1 MFNKLK
7 GLRDSVSRK
16 GIVRRIS
23 QRKIKNRRNKHAD
36 FEIDDNDLL
45 LAEAYTLVLED
56 SEQRWEKLSENLLD
70 VVVNCVSNGVPT
82 CYRVIASEMDHVWM
96 DVSVSIP
103 GTQIEKKSDC
113 FVQWRDISVGG
124 AWGLNF
130 VSPEEAEHF
139 LTLCKPT
146 GDIDFSK
153 LDLSGNISSSSQASN
168 SGLYSPDCSIPVTNV
183 DDLLKQDNSFAS
195 DESPEKRERTKSH
208 SISPNAPQGIKAKLL
223 RKRSN
228 TSKSKY
234 RNSFGTSPNVSTV
247 TESQESA
254 YDNIVN
260 KSPRSVGSPLNKNL
274 VPGNKYLAVQSEPS
288 INKQFDSQDI
298 DTIHEDAA
306 YTPPRVVVSTE
317 LLDRT
322 GRDTQQQSAS
332 YDQLETFRSRAMTDT
347 SLPRNSPNVVK
358 RRIKSPRLGNSRPI
372 STDVDSQIDMEPTT
386 EILEAYQMHLQ
397 SSTEYADSG
406 FSGTETITTSSSG
419 IFHGL
424 PHLNGGGSD
433 SGSSMSNGDRGSF
446 ANSKDGKSSMPDD
459 FSKILSDDDEEEE
472 DEGEGDSHSMGS
484 QQTKA
489 SCSRQRGATRKA
501 GWLSVRSLLVCRK
514 KKVEKASKKRWKD
527 YWVCLK
533 GTLLLF
539 FVCDEKNAPDEN
551 SEPRHI
557 IVVEGGIAQAVPE
570 HPKKDNIFCLS
581 TAFGDSYLLQ
591 APTQIELENWIT
603 AIHSACSSAFARQH
617 GKDDTLK
624 LLRNYFQKLEE
635 QISNETKM
643 KKMAELQLSVVKD
656 PKNKDAIK
664 NQVLQWG
671 YNLEKFHLESY
682 RLRCYQASL
691 QGSELP
697 NPKTLLACVSKPTK
711 TSLSKLGYFSVSSFH
726 SMVSARA
733 PIGMQGHFSKPKSK
747 NWFGTL
753 RRGDSAKNRPT
764 ILSPAG
770 GDDNQTTESNTQE
783 NEDEHENIMNG
794 SHHQDE
800 HEELPRCESSLSD
813 INCDGMTIK
822 IKLPDNHSVMA
833 TIKPGMTVQD
843 LLVSSCSQRQMD
855 YHNFYVRFK
864 QSMKFGFNYEIPEKS
879 VVVEL
884 GKFDE
889 IDICAKSIHQVELY
903 MFNDEMKF
911 GFSVEAELGDNEEQE
926 DQLCVFISDVEKD
939 CLAYHHDL
947 QVGDELLVINGKV
960 VCDLDMI
967 YIENLIANEATL
979 TLTVR
984 SCRTIFPQTNAM
996 EETNKIIDQ
1005 LTCPPPPSQS
1015 RLTDDMLHDLVIPA
1029 PNVFGDDGEGDYDEL
1044 PSETSLNSTSKSLKY
1059 MYDPNEEEEMNKE
1072 NKAKDKGE
1080 IEQLLKD
1087 AEQLTELCRTVPSRH
1102 NSVADS
1108 MSNGTDEDQRVA
1120 ASRLRKVIMELIDTE
1135 RGYLK
1140 DLNVLVGRYLEPLQT
1155 ESFLS
1160 ADEID
1165 SLFGNVKEIIK
1176 FQKTFLG
1183 CLEDS
1188 LEVESG
1194 FTNLTD
1200 PTAFKPVLVSI
1211 GDSFLLYMDYFK
1223 LYSSFCA
1230 SHSKAQKILQPA
1242 SDNAPLMAFLDARN
1256 PKHQHSASLASYL
1269 IKPIQRVLKYPLLIM
1284 EMRSSIE
1291 KESEEYK
1298 NLSKA
1303 LKGMERVAEH
1313 INEMMRVHEEFG
1325 EVFDSLVSEQYH
1337 VLKEV
1342 PDLAMDDLLMYSNAR
1357 WLNCQDDIGKVKKGK
1372 EPEVIIFV
1380 FRPAIV
1386 IIYKEK
1392 NKRRSKY
1399 PTNATGTLKGNPS
1412 DEVIRFKWMIPVAY
1426 LQVRESTVNDT
1437 EYLSLWELVHV
1448 KSAGSPEKL
1457 FQFSCCTLAK
1467 KTSFVKSLRSIIKEH
1482 NRAKALPGGRY
1493 NSLKKKK
1500 AYQPMF
1506 GKRITPKRKTKTE
1519 DLTDSPSMKELNET
1533 SSQASDK
1540 SSDGSSQINS
1550 LRSDD
1555 GIDYEKILENEL
1567 ELGRYN
1573 EQGIHALPL
1582 NFNSNNNIMHTSHM
1596 NNAQPFFLSPSP
1608 RRSKAAK
1615 HAEDV
1620 CIDDA
1625 TREVEELIRELEN
1638 VTIDRKVKQSDTQ
1651 YNTFPTKRSV
1661 NRVHSDEMD
1670 QVDKNTVA
1678 SLNSGLDALCLDTN
1692 LNGLTGLLLD
1702 VPLVSKSLSGSSY
1715 DNLCHSE
1722 DDSVE
1727 RNQMLQNKQMHR
1739 RGMVF
1744 YSEDN
1749 Q

>member
-23 QRKIKNRRNKHAD
+23 QRKIKNRRNKHED

-45 LAEAYTLVLED
+45 LAEGYTLVLEGTD
-56 SEQRWEKLSENLLD
+56 QRWEKLTENLLD
-70 VVVNCVSNGVPT
+70 IIVNCVNNGVPT
-82 CYRVIASEMDHVWM
+82 VYRVIGSDMDQIII
-96 DVSVSIP
+96 DVHIEIP
-103 GTQIEKKSDC
+103 GTQLEKKSEC
-113 FVQWRDISVGG
+113 FIQWRDLNVGG

-130 VSPEEAEHF
+130 VSPEEADHF
-139 LTLCKPT
+139 ITLCKPT

-153 LDLSGNISSSSQASN
+153 LDKSGNISSSSQASI
-168 SGLYSPDCSIPVTNV
+168 SGQFSPIPTTNV
-183 DDLLKQDNSFAS
+183 DDLLNKDYSLTSEDSNDRS
-195 DESPEKRERTKSH
+195 RSH
-208 SISPNAPQGIKAKLL
+208 SVASGAPQGIKAKLL

-228 TSKSKY
+228 SNKYKY
-234 RNSFGTSPNVSTV
+234 RNSFGTSPNVST
-247 TESQESA
+247 TSDARESV
-254 YDNIVN
+254 YDNVN
-260 KSPRSVGSPLNKNL
+260 KSTRPVGKPLNKNL
-274 VPGNKYLAVQSEPS
+274 IPGNKFLAVQSEPS
-288 INKQFDSQDI
+288 INKQFEAQDI
-298 DTIHEDAA
+298 DTIHEDST

-317 LLDRT
+317 LLDRK
-322 GRDTQQQSAS
+322 GRDTDKHSAS

-347 SLPRNSPNVVK
+347 SLPRNSPNIVK
-358 RRIKSPRLGNSRPI
+358 RRMKSPHLGNSRPV
-372 STDVDSQIDMEPTT
+372 STDVENQMEMEPTT

-419 IFHGL
+419 FFHGL

-433 SGSSMSNGDRGSF
+433 SGSSLSNGDRGSF
-446 ANSKDGKSSMPDD
+446 AASKDGKSSMADD
-459 FSKILSDDDEEEE
+459 FHKMLSDEEYEEDE

-501 GWLSVRSLLVCRK
+501 GWLSVKSLLVCRK
-514 KKVEKASKKRWKD
+514 KKVEKAPKKRWKD

-539 FVCDEKNAPDEN
+539 FVCDEKTAPDEN

-557 IVVEGGIAQAVPE
+557 IVVENGIAQAVPE
-570 HPKKDNIFCLS
+570 HPKKDNILCLS
-581 TAFGDSYLLQ
+581 TAFGDAYLLQ

-624 LLRNYFQKLEE
+624 LLRTYFQKLEQ
-635 QISNETKM
+635 QIDNEGKM
-643 KKMAELQLSVVKD
+643 KKMAELQLTVVKEQ
-656 PKNKDAIK
+656 KNKDAIK
-664 NQVLQWG
+664 NQILQWG

-682 RLRCYQASL
+682 RLRCYQSSL

-697 NPKTLLACVSKPTK
+697 NPKNLLACASKPTK
-711 TSLSKLGYFSVSSFH
+711 TALSKLGYFSVSSFH
-726 SMVSARA
+726 SMVSARL
-733 PIGMQGHFSKPKSK
+733 PMGMQGHFSKPKSK

-753 RRGDSAKNRPT
+753 RRGDSARNRPS
-764 ILSPAG
+764 ILSAADSEDLKPNEHNTPEN
-770 GDDNQTTESNTQE
+770 DDENDNENKLNGIHIQEES
-783 NEDEHENIMNG
+783 
-794 SHHQDE
+794 
-800 HEELPRCESSLSD
+800 EELPRCESSMSD
-813 INCDGMTIK
+813 INSDGMTMK

-843 LLVSSCSQRQMD
+843 LLISSCSQRQMD
-855 YHNFYVRFK
+855 YHNFYLRFK
-864 QSMKFGFNYEIPEKS
+864 QSMKYGFNYEIPEKS
-879 VVVEL
+879 VIVEL

-903 MFNDEMKF
+903 KFNDQMHF
-911 GFSVEAELGDNEEQE
+911 GFSIEAELGDDLEQE
-926 DQLCVFISDVEKD
+926 DQLCVFISEVEKD

-947 QVGDELLVINGKV
+947 QVGDELLVINGRV
-960 VCDLDMI
+960 VCDLDMLF
-967 YIENLIANEATL
+967 IENLIANESTL

-984 SCRTIFPQTNAM
+984 SCRAIFPQTNAM

-1005 LTCPPPPSQS
+1005 LTCPPPPTQS
-1015 RLTDDMLHDLVIPA
+1015 RLTDDMLDELVIPA
-1029 PNVFGDDGEGDYDEL
+1029 PLVFGDEDVEDDIA
-1044 PSETSLNSTSKSLKY
+1044 SETSPNSTTKTIKY
-1059 MYDPNEEEEMNKE
+1059 MYDPNEEEAMNKE
-1072 NKAKDKGE
+1072 NKTKDKGQ

-1087 AEQLTELCRTVPSRH
+1087 AEQITELCRTIPSRH
-1102 NSVADS
+1102 NSLECPS
-1108 MSNGTDEDQRVA
+1108 TDEDQRVA

-1140 DLNVLVGRYLEPLQT
+1140 DLNVLVGRYLEPLQS

-1176 FQKTFLG
+1176 FQKTFLR

-1188 LEVESG
+1188 LGDDAEFES
-1194 FTNLTD
+1194 LCD
-1200 PTAFKPVLVSI
+1200 PASYNPVLYSI
-1211 GDSFLLYMDYFK
+1211 SDSFLRYMDYFK

-1269 IKPIQRVLKYPLLIM
+1269 IKPIQRVLKYPLLIS
-1284 EMRSSIE
+1284 EMKSNID
-1291 KESEEYK
+1291 KESTEY
-1298 NLSKA
+1298 NHLSKA

-1337 VLKEV
+1337 VMKEV

-1399 PTNATGTLKGNPS
+1399 PDKSTGTLKAHTTE
-1412 DEVIRFKWMIPVAY
+1412 DIRFKWMIPVAY

-1437 EYLSLWELVHV
+1437 EYLSLWELVHI
-1448 KSAGSPEKL
+1448 KSVGCPEKH

-1467 KTSFVKSLRSIIKEH
+1467 KTAFVKSLRSIVKEY
-1482 NRAKALPGGRY
+1482 NRGKALPGGRY

-1500 AYQPMF
+1500 VYQP
-1506 GKRITPKRKTKTE
+1506 ITGRTPRRKPLVI
-1519 DLTDSPSMKELNET
+1519 DSTDSPSNKDHGEEG
-1533 SSQASDK
+1533 SQASDK
-1540 SSDGSSQINS
+1540 SSDGSSQVS
-1550 LRSDD
+1550 SMRSEEP
-1555 GIDYEKILENEL
+1555 IDYEKILENEL
-1567 ELGRYN
+1567 ELGHYN

-1596 NNAQPFFLSPSP
+1596 NDAQPFYLSPEKQTTATTVDQNSKDNETTQFEALLRVFETASKD
-1608 RRSKAAK
+1608 RR
-1615 HAEDV
+1615 
-1620 CIDDA
+1620 
-1625 TREVEELIRELEN
+1625 
-1638 VTIDRKVKQSDTQ
+1638 VKPSVPQ
-1651 YNTFPTKRSV
+1651 YNTFPTKRNV
-1661 NRVHSDEMD
+1661 TRMHSDELLED
-1670 QVDKNTVA
+1670 DRKTVT
-1678 SLNSGLDALCLDTN
+1678 SLNQGLDALGLEST
-1692 LNGLTGLLLD
+1692 LNGLPGPILD
-1702 VPLVSKSLSGSSY
+1702 VPPVSKTLSGSTY
-1715 DNLCHSE
+1715 DNLCDQDENTIDTSLQYKSNNHNNSCSE
-1722 DDSVE
+1722 DS
-1727 RNQMLQNKQMHR
+1727 K
-1739 RGMVF
+1739 
-1744 YSEDN
+1744 
-1749 Q
+1749 